1 MLMRTT
7 ILAGLAL
14 VLLAGCGSDDGDGGG
29 GGSGGGEKATALTG
43 PLTYERGGGIAGRR
57 DRLVVEPDGSA
68 TLTIRDKTK
77 PLKLNDSE
85 LDQLATDLEDADL
98 ASVPPDSK
106 SPRPIPDA
114 FGYRVSY
121 DGATVTTDDPA
132 MPEALRGLVA
142 RLGAL
147 VDRYDR

>member
-1 MLMRTT
+1 MRKA

-29 GGSGGGEKATALTG
+29 SGGEQAAALTG

-68 TLTIRDKTK
+68 TLTIRDRTK
-77 PLKLNDSE
+77 PVQLKDAE
-85 LDQLATDLEDADL
+85 LDQLASDLEDADL
-98 ASVPPDSK
+98 ASVPQDSE

-121 DGATVTTDDPA
+121 DGATVTTDDPS

-147 VDRYDR
+147 VDRYER

>member
-1 MLMRTT
+1 MRMT

-14 VLLAGCGSDDGDGGG
+14 VLLAGCGSDDGDGD
-29 GGSGGGEKATALTG
+29 GGSGGGEKAAALTG
-43 PLTYERGGGIAGRR
+43 SLTYERGGGIAGRR

-68 TLTIRDKTK
+68 SLTIRDRTK
-77 PLKLNDSE
+77 PVQLKDAE
-85 LDQLATDLEDADL
+85 LDQLASDLEDADL
-98 ASVPPDSK
+98 ASVPQDSE

-121 DGATVTTDDPA
+121 DGATVTTDDPS

-147 VDRYDR
+147 VDRYER

>member
-1 MLMRTT
+1 MRIA

-14 VLLAGCGSDDGDGGG
+14 VLLAGCGSDDDDDG
-29 GGSGGGEKATALTG
+29 GGSGGEQAAALTG

-68 TLTIRDKTK
+68 TLTIRDKTTPVK
-77 PLKLNDSE
+77 LKDSE
-85 LDQLATDLEDADL
+85 LDRLATDLEDADL
-98 ASVPPDSK
+98 AALPPDSK

-121 DGATVTTDDPA
+121 DGASVTTDDPG

-147 VDRYDR
+147 VDRYEK